1 MRRALT
7 WVLLLPFAAASVL
20 IGHGVAYRVTGAPA
34 DGLHGYLAH
43 APQIVLILSTLAL
56 LGLAADARARR
67 SSPLSLALLAIGAF
81 VAQEHLERLVHT
93 GEVPFLLTSPA
104 LWIGIALQL
113 PLTIAVW
120 WFARR
125 VACDL
130 AASPRRAAPR
140 LGALAVS
147 GLRARGRPS
156 GFSPRTTAASGRGP
170 PVLS

>member
-20 IGHGVAYRVTGAPA
+20 IGHGVAYRITGTTA
-34 DGLHGYLAH
+34 DNLHGYLAH

-67 SSPLSLALLAIGAF
+67 SSPRSLALLAIGAF
-81 VAQEHLERLVHT
+81 VVQEHLERFVHT

-120 WFARR
+120 YLARR
-125 VACDL
+125 IACDL
-130 AASPRRAAPR
+130 AAWMRRATPRLRTLALSVCAPQCGSPRSHLVTAP
-140 LGALAVS
+140 
-147 GLRARGRPS
+147 
-156 GFSPRTTAASGRGP
+156 SGRGP

>member
-7 WVLLLPFAAASVL
+7 WVLLLPFAAVSVL
-20 IGHGVAYRVTGAPA
+20 TGHVAAYRVTGAPA

-43 APQIVLILSTLAL
+43 APQVVLILATLAL

-67 SSPLSLALLAIGAF
+67 SSPIPLALLAIGAF
-81 VAQEHLERLVHT
+81 VAQEHLERLIHT

-104 LWIGIALQL
+104 LWVGVALQL
-113 PLTIAVW
+113 PLTLAVW

-125 VACDL
+125 VASDL
-130 AASPRRAAPR
+130 AGSPRRTAPR
-140 LGALAVS
+140 LVTLAVPQCVPA
-147 GLRARGRPS
+147 GGPLAFRL
-156 GFSPRTTAASGRGP
+156 TTAASGRGP

>member
-7 WVLLLPFAAASVL
+7 WVVLLPFAATSVL
-20 IGHGVAYRVTGAPA
+20 IGHVVAYRVTGAPA
-34 DGLHGYLAH
+34 DGLHGYLGH
-43 APQIVLILSTLAL
+43 APQVVLILATLAL

-67 SSPLSLALLAIGAF
+67 SSPLPLALLAIGAF
-81 VAQEHLERLVHT
+81 VAQEHLERLIHT
-93 GEVPFLLTSPA
+93 GEVPFLLTSPV

-113 PLTIAVW
+113 PLTLAVW

-140 LGALAVS
+140 LGALTLA
-147 GLRARGRPS
+147 GAAPAGRPLA
-156 GFSPRTTAASGRGP
+156 FRLATAASGRGP

>member
-7 WVLLLPFAAASVL
+7 WVMLLPFAAASVL
-20 IGHGVAYRVTGAPA
+20 IGHVVAYRVTGAPA

-43 APQIVLILSTLAL
+43 APQVVLILSTLAL

-67 SSPLSLALLAIGAF
+67 SSPLPLSLLAIGAF
-81 VAQEHLERLVHT
+81 IAQEHLERLIHT
-93 GEVPFLLTSPA
+93 GEVPFLLTSPT

-120 WFARR
+120 WLARR

-130 AASPRRAAPR
+130 AAAPRRAITR
-140 LGALAVS
+140 LGALALS
-147 GLRARGRPS
+147 TCAPECGPPGSRL
-156 GFSPRTTAASGRGP
+156 TTAASGRGP